1 MDLRRLS
8 SSLLFRIVVAII
20 SGIVCSLFFPDWLGR
35 VFATFNGLFG
45 NFLGFFIPVLIFAL
59 ITPAIA
65 GIGKGAGKWL
75 AITTAIAYAS
85 TIFAGLMAYLS
96 ASALYP
102 RLLAG
107 QGMVA
112 AADVEKGALS
122 PYFKIDME
130 PPMGVMTALL
140 LAITIGVAMTAVRS
154 DTLFAGVRD
163 LERVVMHVI
172 TKFIIPL
179 LPIFIF
185 GMFLS
190 MGMNGN
196 LLQILSAFARVLV
209 LAVVLTIVLLLIQFV
224 IAGSIAGK
232 NPFVALK
239 NMLPAYVTALGTSSS
254 AATIPVT
261 YDCAK
266 RNNVAPSVAGF
277 TVPLCATTHLA
288 GSMLKIGLFAFA
300 ITYMADIELTPGK
313 AIGFIFML
321 GITMVAAPGVPGGA
335 IMAAVGLLS
344 SMLGFT
350 NDQVGLMIAAYIAI
364 DSFGT
369 ACNVTGDG
377 AIALVVNKLAKG
389 QISRAELVDVQSS
402 RDDIIEE

>member
-140 LAITIGVAMTAVRS
+140 LAFTIGVAMTAVRS

-344 SMLGFT
+344 SML
-350 NDQVGLMIAAYIAI
+350 
-364 DSFGT
+364 
-369 ACNVTGDG
+369 
-377 AIALVVNKLAKG
+377 
-389 QISRAELVDVQSS
+389 
-402 RDDIIEE
+402 

>member
-140 LAITIGVAMTAVRS
+140 LAFTIGVAICCAQRY
-154 DTLFAGVRD
+154 
-163 LERVVMHVI
+163 
-172 TKFIIPL
+172 
-179 LPIFIF
+179 
-185 GMFLS
+185 
-190 MGMNGN
+190 
-196 LLQILSAFARVLV
+196 
-209 LAVVLTIVLLLIQFV
+209 
-224 IAGSIAGK
+224 
-232 NPFVALK
+232 AL
-239 NMLPAYVTALGTSSS
+239 
-254 AATIPVT
+254 
-261 YDCAK
+261 C
-266 RNNVAPSVAGF
+266 R
-277 TVPLCATTHLA
+277 
-288 GSMLKIGLFAFA
+288 
-300 ITYMADIELTPGK
+300 
-313 AIGFIFML
+313 
-321 GITMVAAPGVPGGA
+321 GA
-335 IMAAVGLLS
+335 
-344 SMLGFT
+344 
-350 NDQVGLMIAAYIAI
+350 
-364 DSFGT
+364 
-369 ACNVTGDG
+369 
-377 AIALVVNKLAKG
+377 
-389 QISRAELVDVQSS
+389 
-402 RDDIIEE
+402 

>member
-140 LAITIGVAMTAVRS
+140 LAFTIGVAMTAVRS

-209 LAVVLTIVLLLIQFV
+209 LAVVLTIVLLLIQ
-224 IAGSIAGK
+224 
-232 NPFVALK
+232 
-239 NMLPAYVTALGTSSS
+239 
-254 AATIPVT
+254 
-261 YDCAK
+261 
-266 RNNVAPSVAGF
+266 
-277 TVPLCATTHLA
+277 
-288 GSMLKIGLFAFA
+288 
-300 ITYMADIELTPGK
+300 
-313 AIGFIFML
+313 
-321 GITMVAAPGVPGGA
+321 
-335 IMAAVGLLS
+335 LS
-344 SMLGFT
+344 L
-350 NDQVGLMIAAYIAI
+350 IHI
-364 DSFGT
+364 
-369 ACNVTGDG
+369 
-377 AIALVVNKLAKG
+377 
-389 QISRAELVDVQSS
+389 
-402 RDDIIEE
+402 